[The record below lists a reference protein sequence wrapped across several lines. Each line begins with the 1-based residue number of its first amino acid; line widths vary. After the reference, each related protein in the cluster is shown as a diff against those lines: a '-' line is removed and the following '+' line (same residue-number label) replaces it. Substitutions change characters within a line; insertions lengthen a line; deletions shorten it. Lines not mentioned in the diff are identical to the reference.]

1 MGHRLHRCDGGNR
14 WIGMVESGDG
24 GAAVLAAKIAR
35 MAHGKG
41 LDSGI
46 GKPYIGLN
54 AKYCC
59 QCNDARPDDAITM
72 KKDGRNQLDLNE
84 AQFSQLELCEAAG
97 ITMSTANNWI
107 LTGVI
112 RPAHVGGRRTRKPRS
127 FSLLTVYEAKATA
140 EMTRL
145 WDMQPLTAAAIARRT
160 TAKGHTWY
168 LSIPEHLARGSS
180 PLDYFGIVFWSDQ
193 CRDWDV
199 WVDPPIDDIL
209 RINLK
214 TIAEKR
220 GEPRLAER
228 PILVLPVSRYFVAV
242 YKTCQAMVEA
252 SPNAAGA

>member
-1 MGHRLHRCDGGNR
+1 
-14 WIGMVESGDG
+14 
-24 GAAVLAAKIAR
+24 
-35 MAHGKG
+35 
-41 LDSGI
+41 
-46 GKPYIGLN
+46 
-54 AKYCC
+54 
-59 QCNDARPDDAITM
+59 M
-72 KKDGRNQLDLNE
+72 KKDARNQLDLSE

-97 ITMSTANNWI
+97 ITMPTANNWI

-112 RPAHVGGRRTRKPRS
+112 RPAPAAGRRTRKPRS
-127 FSLLTVYEAKATA
+127 FSLLTIYEAKATA
-140 EMTRL
+140 ELARL
-145 WDMQPLTAAAIARRT
+145 WGMQPLTAAAIARRT

-199 WVDPPIDDIL
+199 WVDLPSDDIL

-228 PILVLPVSRYFVAV
+228 PILVLPVGRYFVTV
-242 YKTCQAMVEA
+242 YKICQAMVDA
-252 SPNAAGA
+252 SPKAGEA